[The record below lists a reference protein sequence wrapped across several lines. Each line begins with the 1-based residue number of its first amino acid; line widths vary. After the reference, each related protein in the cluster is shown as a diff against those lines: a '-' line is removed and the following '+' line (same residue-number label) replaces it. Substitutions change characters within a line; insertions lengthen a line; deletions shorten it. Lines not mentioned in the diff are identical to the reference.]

1 VAADAIES
9 YRPLIEAINAL
20 EPELEAED
28 DAALRQRAH
37 SLRQHVIRGEPLA
50 DLLEEA
56 YALVREV
63 SHRTIGLRPFD
74 VQMAG
79 GIVLHEGKVA
89 EMQTG
94 EGKTLAAVAP
104 VFLHALAG
112 QGAHVLTFN
121 DYLAR
126 RDAAWMGPVYEF
138 LGLTV
143 GVVQEGMG
151 TAERQRAYRC
161 DITYLTA
168 KEAGFDHLRD
178 GLCLERSSQVH
189 RPFHFTLVDEA
200 DSILIDEARIPLVIA
215 GATAEEP
222 VGLGRLSKLAPILE
236 SGVDFDTDEYA
247 HNIFLTDRGAK
258 RIEELLDCDNLY
270 AVENVNL
277 LAAVRNALHAEVLLR
292 RDVDYIVRG
301 GSVELV
307 DELTGRVA
315 ENRHWPDGLQ
325 AAVEA
330 KEGLRLGAEGKILGS
345 ITLQHFLQLY
355 PHLCGMTATALPAA
369 EELSDTYGLD
379 VVVIPPNRPCI
390 RVDRADHIFA
400 GREAKDRAVIEEIR
414 NAHSTGRPV
423 LVGTASVVESE
434 RLAAMLDAEQ
444 ISCQVLN
451 AKNDER
457 EAAIVAE
464 AGVPGAVTIS
474 TNMAG
479 RGTDIRLGGHE
490 ETDRDQVL
498 DRGGLYLIGTHR
510 HESRRIDDQLR
521 GRSGRQGD
529 PGSSRF
535 FVSLEDDLLQRY
547 GIERLIP
554 RRLYPAREDSPID
567 SPAIRREVERA
578 QRIIEGESA
587 NLRWQL
593 YDYSTILEDQR
604 RYVADWRQGVLDD
617 PTGLELLEK
626 RHPTLWRELES
637 TVGDTIL
644 HQVASRLTLLTIDR
658 CWSEYLTEMQ
668 AVRDEIHLV
677 ALDGR
682 EPLPEFYRT
691 AIQAFE
697 RLVERIEEE
706 IVDTFPQLEITAD
719 GVDWERH
726 GLRGPS
732 ATWTYLVSD
741 NVLGSN
747 VLLTLANRPSL
758 GLGAIFAYPILFVW
772 GLYLHWQRRRKSTTT
787 RKEDRGA

>member
-1 VAADAIES
+1 MTDDLES
-9 YRPLIEAINAL
+9 YRPLIEAIKAL
-20 EPELEAED
+20 EGELAADD
-28 DAALRQRAH
+28 DAALRKRAH
-37 SLRQHVIRGEPLA
+37 TLQRNATRDEPLA

-56 YALVREV
+56 FALVRDV

-74 VQMAG
+74 VQIAG
-79 GIVLHEGKVA
+79 GIVLHEAKLA

-104 VFLHALAG
+104 VFLNALAG
-112 QGAHVLTFN
+112 RGAHVLTFN

-138 LGLTV
+138 LGLSV

-151 TAERQRAYRC
+151 IAERQQAYRC

-178 GLCLERSSQVH
+178 GLCLEPSSQVH
-189 RPFHFTLVDEA
+189 RPFHFALVDEA

-215 GATAEEP
+215 GATADET
-222 VGLGRLSKLAPILE
+222 VGLDRLAELARNLMI
-236 SGVDFDTDEYA
+236 SVDFDTDEHA
-247 HNIFLTDRGAK
+247 HNIFLTDAGTK
-258 RIEELLDCDNLY
+258 RVEELLDCDNLF
-270 AVENVNL
+270 APENVNL
-277 LAAVRNALHAEVLLR
+277 MAAVRNALHAEILLR
-292 RDVDYIVRG
+292 RDVDYIVRD
-301 GSVELV
+301 GSVELI

-330 KEGLRLGAEGKILGS
+330 KEDLRPGAEGRILGS
-345 ITLQHFLQLY
+345 ITLQHFLRLY

-369 EELSDTYGLD
+369 DELRETYGLD

-390 RVDRADHIFA
+390 RVDHPDYIFA
-400 GREAKDRAVIEEIR
+400 GHEARDGAVVEEIR
-414 NAHSTGRPV
+414 QAHSAGRPV
-423 LVGTASVVESE
+423 LVGTASVAESE
-434 RLAAMLDAEQ
+434 RLVIELVGDEIA
-444 ISCQVLN
+444 CQVLN

-457 EAAIVAE
+457 EAAIIAD
-464 AGVPGAVTIS
+464 AGAPCAVTIS

-490 ETDRDQVL
+490 ERDRDQVL
-498 DRGGLYLIGTHR
+498 ALDGLYLIGTHR

-521 GRSGRQGD
+521 GRAGRQGD
-529 PGSSRF
+529 PGGSRF
-535 FVSLEDDLLQRY
+535 FISLEDDLLQRY
-547 GIERLIP
+547 GIERLIL
-554 RRLYPAREDSPID
+554 RKLIPARMEIPLDSPV
-567 SPAIRREVERA
+567 IRRQVERA
-578 QRIIEGESA
+578 QRVVEGESA
-587 NLRWQL
+587 NVRRQL
-593 YDYSTILEDQR
+593 YEYSTILEDQR
-604 RYVADWRQGVLDD
+604 RYMASWRKTVLED
-617 PTGLELLEK
+617 PASLDLLEN
-626 RHPTLWRELES
+626 RHPTLWRELR
-637 TVGDTIL
+637 TAVGEETL
-644 HQVASRLTLLTIDR
+644 SQVASRLTLLTIDR

-668 AVRDEIHLV
+668 GVRHEIHLV

-691 AIQAFE
+691 AIQIFE
-697 RLVERIEEE
+697 RLLERIDEE
-706 IVDTFPQLEITAD
+706 IVETFPNLNITAE

-741 NVLGSN
+741 NMFDTN

-758 GLGAIFAYPILFVW
+758 ALGAIFAYPILFLW
-772 GLYLHWQRRRKSTTT
+772 GIYLHWQRRKKKSDSTDQSRK
-787 RKEDRGA
+787 D